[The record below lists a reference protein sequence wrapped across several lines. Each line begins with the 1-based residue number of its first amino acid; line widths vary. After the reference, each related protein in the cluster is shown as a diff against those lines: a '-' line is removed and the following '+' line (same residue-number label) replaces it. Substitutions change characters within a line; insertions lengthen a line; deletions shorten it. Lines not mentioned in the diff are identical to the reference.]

1 MIQSVDE
8 VKLGLDSAKLGMR
21 GGLDAL
27 KGQGAGIEQ
36 SIEQAERRIGEVAGA
51 VLEIQNGLKALKEQS
66 TKMTQSMEQA
76 KWRMLHVAIVS
87 KGWTLIL
94 TASLCRRS
102 SSEDL

>member
-1 MIQSVDE
+1 VIQSVDE

-36 SIEQAERRIGEVAGA
+36 SIEQAERRIGEVAGT
-51 VLEIQNGLKALKEQS
+51 VLEIQNGLKALREQS

-76 KWRMLHVAIVS
+76 KLRMLHVAIVS
-87 KGWTLIL
+87 KGGTLIL